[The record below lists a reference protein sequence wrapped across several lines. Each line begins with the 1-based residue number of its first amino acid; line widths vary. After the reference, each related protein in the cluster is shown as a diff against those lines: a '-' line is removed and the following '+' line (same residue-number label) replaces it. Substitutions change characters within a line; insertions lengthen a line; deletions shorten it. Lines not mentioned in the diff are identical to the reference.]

1 MAREEG
7 AVVLLVAVMMAVFL
21 MILALVADLA
31 MLRMDRRT
39 DRLAADAAVTAGV
52 AGLDP
57 FRGSDAATA
66 CSRSCNPFPMV
77 TPSWRAKR

>member
-1 MAREEG
+1 MTRLRNRVAREEG

-39 DRLAADAAVTAGV
+39 DRLAADAAVTADGSSV
-52 AGLDP
+52 N
-57 FRGSDAATA
+57 RG
-66 CSRSCNPFPMV
+66 F
-77 TPSWRAKR
+77 